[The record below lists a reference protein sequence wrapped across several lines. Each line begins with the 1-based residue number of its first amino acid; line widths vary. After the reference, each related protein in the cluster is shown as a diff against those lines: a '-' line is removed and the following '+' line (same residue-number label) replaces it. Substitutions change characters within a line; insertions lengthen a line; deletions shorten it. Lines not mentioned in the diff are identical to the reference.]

1 MRTTGESND
10 QLSHVTA
17 FHGSAHKLCQK
28 IKKNGHRFVLDLV
41 DGIP

>member
-1 MRTTGESND
+1 MRTVGESND

-17 FHGSAHKLCQK
+17 FHVSTPKLCQK
-28 IKKNGHRFVLDLV
+28 IKNGHGFVLDLV